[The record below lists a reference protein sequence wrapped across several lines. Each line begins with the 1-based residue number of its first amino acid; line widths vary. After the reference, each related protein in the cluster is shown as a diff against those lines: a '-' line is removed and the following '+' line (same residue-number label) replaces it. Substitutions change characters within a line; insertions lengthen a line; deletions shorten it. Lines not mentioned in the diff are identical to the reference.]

1 MRCYLRIHGT
11 NLGYI
16 RKVSEEN
23 SENTLESGLLQSILL
38 MSLCIQSGVV

>member
-1 MRCYLRIHGT
+1 MRCYLTIHGT

-16 RKVSEEN
+16 RTVPK
-23 SENTLESGLLQSILL
+23 ENTENALESGLLQSILL